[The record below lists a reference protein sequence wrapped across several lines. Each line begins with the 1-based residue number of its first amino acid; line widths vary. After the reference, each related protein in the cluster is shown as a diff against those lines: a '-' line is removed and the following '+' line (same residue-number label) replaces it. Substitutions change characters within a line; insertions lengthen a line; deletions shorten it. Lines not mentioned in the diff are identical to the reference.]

1 MTQIIELNTL
11 SDDYIKS
18 VISLSNLIPF
28 DKINICIYDPDRD
41 QFIGFVYDFNL
52 QIFIKTKLD
61 TKKAPYGN
69 FLRKNTLIY
78 NESNSGKV
86 QIDNQ
91 NYHSFY
97 GESMLLNDNKTIGSL
112 LLFNKSKIKYQEYLN
127 ELELAKNLTKLELNR
142 SILENDLI
150 NKNKKIDTISDFSRI
165 GSFRYNFE
173 NEEFIISENL
183 KKILG
188 KNNNTPPVID
198 DFLSMI
204 HNLDSE
210 KIKQLF
216 NQENRPDLNQ
226 NIANRFYFNIFKN
239 GELNYLL
246 GSFHYV
252 KNNRDNNIISI
263 YAVIQDITKMKKLE
277 NEKMSLDFRMRTMFE
292 ISPVGIFVV
301 DSDTGEIYEANEKA
315 ASILG
320 TTKDKIE
327 NLDWMS
333 ITHPDDI
340 EPGILLMEKLNKGE
354 IDQFQMEKRYIL
366 EDGKLVNTMIY
377 IKPLGI
383 DNQGR
388 KIHFTIV
395 QDLSDILESKRKAL
409 ENKKKY
415 KDLFENV
422 NDGIGILNENFQLVE
437 ANPKFKEIMGL
448 SEDENI
454 VSIPSFVHPDDKEKS
469 IEYFEMLKKEG
480 KYENYIGRIIKKN
493 NEIRWVNVSSKGVFN
508 KDGRLIGAMDVIRDV
523 TDSMLIRNRANLL
536 NDAINKMSAAL
547 IITDENGLVLY
558 VNEYFE
564 ETFEYTLDEI
574 RGKKMNLLTSG
585 KHDDAFYEKLW
596 TTVLKGDVFIS
607 KITNKTKSGKLI
619 ELELTISPV
628 INNEL
633 NKKYLIGL
641 YQDISIQEKM
651 FKTITELEEKDILLK
666 EIHHRVKNNIQVI
679 DSLMSLQKSKFSDPK
694 SIQLFNE
701 AKGRLRAMALVHE
714 LIYGTK
720 KLSHL
725 KLNEYLN
732 TLIESLINLYSKS
745 SDIKYEHEIDNIEI
759 DLDAVISLGIIIN
772 ELVTNTFKYAF
783 DEKNKDKKISLKV
796 QKIEKNKFE
805 LIYSDNGKGIENED
819 DYFNK
824 GGIGSKLIISL
835 SKQLKGEIKFDLKN
849 GFTAIIKIPIK

>member
-1 MTQIIELNTL
+1 MTQVIELNNL
-11 SDDYIKS
+11 SEDYSKS
-18 VISLSNLIPF
+18 IVSLSKLIPF
-28 DKINICIYDPDRD
+28 DKIIVCIYIPERD
-41 QFIGFVYDFNL
+41 QLIGFTYDFNL
-52 QIFIKTKLD
+52 QKFIKNKLN
-61 TKKAPYGN
+61 TNQTPYAN
-69 FLRKNTLIY
+69 LLSKNTFIH
-78 NESNSGKV
+78 NESGSDKLQV
-86 QIDNQ
+86 DNQ
-91 NYHSFY
+91 DYYSFY

-112 LLFNKSKIKYQEYLN
+112 LFLNKSKINYQDYHN

-142 SILENDLI
+142 NILENDLI
-150 NKNKKIDTISDFSRI
+150 NKNKKIDTISDFSTI

-173 NEEFIISENL
+173 NEEFIVSENL

-188 KNNNTPPVID
+188 QNSNTYPLLD

-216 NQENRPDLNQ
+216 NKRNKPDFKPNVS
-226 NIANRFYFNIFKN
+226 NRFYFNIFKN
-239 GELNYLL
+239 GKLNYLL

-252 KNNRDNNIISI
+252 KSSEDSNIVSL
-263 YAVIQDITKMKKLE
+263 YGVIQDITKMKKLE
-277 NEKMSLDFRMRTMFE
+277 NEKMFLDFRMHTIFE

-301 DSDTGEIYEANEKA
+301 DSNTGKIYEANEKA

-320 TTKDKIE
+320 TTKDTLE
-327 NLDWMS
+327 NINWMS

-340 EPGILLMEKLNKGE
+340 KPGQILMEKLNKGE
-354 IDQFQMEKRYIL
+354 IDQFQLEKRYIQ
-366 EDGKLVNTMIY
+366 ENGNLVHTMIY

-395 QDLSDILESKRKAL
+395 QDLTKILESKRKAQ
-409 ENKKKY
+409 ENEKKY

-422 NDGIGILNENFQLVE
+422 NDGIGILNENFQLIE
-437 ANPKFKEIMGL
+437 ANPKFKEIMGI
-448 SEDENI
+448 EEENDI
-454 VSIPSFVHPDDKEKS
+454 ISIPSFVHPEDKEKS
-469 IEYFEMLKKEG
+469 KKYFETLKKEG
-480 KYENYIGRIIKKN
+480 EYENYIGRIIKKN
-493 NEIRWVNVSSKGVFN
+493 NEIRWINVSSKGLFN
-508 KDGRLIGAMDVIRDV
+508 RDGQLIGAMDVIRDV

-536 NDAINKMSAAL
+536 NDAINNMSVAL

-564 ETFEYTLDEI
+564 ETFGYTLNELQ
-574 RGKKMNLLTSG
+574 GQKMNILNSG
-585 KHDDAFYEKLW
+585 IHDKSFYKKLW